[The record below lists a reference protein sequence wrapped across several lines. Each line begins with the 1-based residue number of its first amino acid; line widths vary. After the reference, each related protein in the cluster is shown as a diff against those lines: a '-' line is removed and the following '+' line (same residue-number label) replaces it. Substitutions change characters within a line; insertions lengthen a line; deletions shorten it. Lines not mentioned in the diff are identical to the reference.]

1 MKINNINAVLV
12 ILIILISYENCFL
25 ISVIMAIYNTGRYL
39 DDSINSLINQTI
51 NFEKKIQVILVND
64 GSTDDSEMIC
74 LKYSNIYQNNIIY
87 IQSEHKGVSSARNIG
102 LKLAKGKYVNFLDPD
117 DIWDSKAFRY
127 ILLFLK
133 IYPNVNIIAG
143 RMKFFEASQNYHPLD
158 YKFYKTRVVNL
169 TEEYNCIHQSAS
181 STFFR
186 SSLIK
191 GKYFEEGVFS
201 GEDTRYVNNFLLLN
215 PIMGLVK
222 EAIYYYRRRADS
234 SSTVQSQKNN
244 KEFYFKTLNDVE
256 YYLINKSISLYNKTI
271 PFIKFFVGYDVLY
284 RIKSNAN
291 KLLDEKAF
299 KEYCI
304 IIEDLLNKIEDKYI
318 LEQKNLN
325 NNYKLLALSK
335 KYKKDLRH
343 NLVIVN
349 NYLFYLNYTMLDFR
363 NNKNIIIWRILEM
376 KNNILHLEGKD
387 NLWIPR
393 EKYYYYCKLGNKIF
407 YPKYIEYP
415 NFDVITMYG
424 INQKGRILI
433 FDIPF
438 EKDIDNQT
446 FKFYISFKN
455 YNEEIYTSLGWY
467 SHIPP
472 LDNGYYMNENSI
484 IKYIQNRLTI
494 YKYNINLLNIY
505 ESLYCLELSK
515 RQKENLIFLRK
526 YFKKRKETN
535 IKRKKEIWII
545 NDRRN
550 QAGDNGEYFFRYLKQ
565 KNIENIDIYFA
576 IEKNCTDYKRLK
588 LIGDILDLNSK
599 RYLYVFVISDKII
612 SSISNSWVSNPFGN
626 DYKYMRDILN
636 FEVIFLQ
643 HGIIKD
649 DLSKFLS
656 RYNKKYDYFIT
667 SSKKEY
673 KSISDP
679 KYGYYKNE
687 VILTGLPRYDNL
699 HKLKDNKIKKR
710 MIIIIPTWRMYIKG
724 TKDLITYESIHSD
737 TFIYTDYFKFYND
750 LINDKKLLFQMTK
763 YNYTGI
769 FCLHPCFSAQWL
781 DFNENNIFS
790 VLDKCDY
797 QKLLLESS
805 LLITDY
811 SSIFFDF
818 AYLRKPIIYSHFD
831 YEEYRDNHYQKGYF
845 DYRTDGFGPICK
857 DINCTVDE
865 IIYEIKINCIL
876 TKKYLRRIKK
886 FFTFS
891 DDNNSKRIFD
901 IIRTNGEKEIK
912 FSKYPL
918 LIIFFIILLSFLLK
932 FKIYM

>member
-1 MKINNINAVLV
+1 
-12 ILIILISYENCFL
+12 
-25 ISVIMAIYNTGRYL
+25 
-39 DDSINSLINQTI
+39 
-51 NFEKKIQVILVND
+51 
-64 GSTDDSEMIC
+64 
-74 LKYSNIYQNNIIY
+74 
-87 IQSEHKGVSSARNIG
+87 
-102 LKLAKGKYVNFLDPD
+102 
-117 DIWDSKAFRY
+117 
-127 ILLFLK
+127 
-133 IYPNVNIIAG
+133 
-143 RMKFFEASQNYHPLD
+143 MKFFEASENYHPLD

-234 SSTVQSQKNN
+234 SSTVQSQKHNN
-244 KEFYFKTLNDVE
+244 EFYYKTLNDVE
-256 YYLINKSISLYNKTI
+256 YYLINKSISLYNKTT

-291 KLLDEKAF
+291 KLLDQKAF

-325 NNYKLLALSK
+325 NYYKLFALSK
-335 KYKKDLRH
+335 KYKKDLRY

-349 NYLFYLNYTMLDFR
+349 NYLFYLNYIMLDFK

-393 EKYYYYCKLGNKIF
+393 EKYYFYCKLGNKIF

-415 NFDVITMYG
+415 NYDVTTMYG
-424 INQKGRILI
+424 INQKGRIII

-446 FKFYISFKN
+446 FNFYISCMN
-455 YNEEIYTSLGWY
+455 YNEEIFTSLGWY

-484 IKYIQNRLTI
+484 IKFIENRLTI
-494 YKYNINLLNIY
+494 YKYNINLHNIS
-505 ESLYCLELSK
+505 ESLYRLELAK
-515 RQKENLIFLRK
+515 RKKQNLIFLRK
-526 YFKKRKETN
+526 RYFKKRKEIN
-535 IKRKKEIWII
+535 RKRKKEIWII

-565 KNIENIDIYFA
+565 KNIDNIDIYFA
-576 IEKNCTDYKRLK
+576 IEKNCTDYKRLE

-612 SSISNSWVSNPFGN
+612 SSISNSWVSNPFNN

-649 DLSKFLS
+649 DLSKFLN

-699 HKLKDNKIKKR
+699 HKLKDKIIKKR
-710 MIIIIPTWRMYIKG
+710 RIIIIPTWRMNIKG

-750 LINDKKLLFQMTK
+750 LINDQKLLFQMSK

-769 FCLHPCFSAQWL
+769 FCLHPCFSAQWV
-781 DFNENNIFS
+781 DFNQNNIFS
-790 VLDKCDY
+790 VLDICDY

-845 DYRTDGFGPICK
+845 DYKTDGFGPICK

-865 IIYEIKINCIL
+865 IIFEIKNNCNL
-876 TKKYLRRIKK
+876 TKKYLRRINK

-901 IIRTNGEKEIK
+901 IIRRNEEKEIK
-912 FSKYPL
+912 SSKYPL
-918 LIIFFIILLSFLLK
+918 FIIFFIILLSFLLK